1 MNFFDMIQNRAWALH
16 PAKLDEIN
24 LFIESKLSGEK
35 LEFKG
40 ETGKSGNKAD
50 EPYAV
55 TDGVAV
61 IPVYGTLQ
69 KRMNLF
75 AAFSGGTSTE
85 LLKRDVIHAL
95 DNPKV
100 NAIVLDVDSPGG
112 SVDGT
117 KELAD
122 VVLAGRNQKPIV
134 TYANGMM
141 ASAGYW
147 IGSAAGAIVT
157 NETAIIGSI
166 GVVLTHLDRSAR
178 DDQAGIKRTQI
189 YAGTYKRIAG
199 DEKPLSQEGQEY
211 LQAMVDEY
219 YAIFV
224 EAVAQNRDVST
235 ETVLKMADGKEF
247 IGNQALEIGL
257 VDHIGTLET
266 AIHLAKSMGERFMDL
281 KALQEKHPDLYH
293 QVLDLGAQSVDT
305 DKLIADSTASG
316 VAAER
321 QRVTEILAV
330 EDADPA
336 ARHQAVTEG
345 LSVDASF
352 KLFFEMEKTQKQK
365 QLEDLETQTPES
377 VGQSGKEK
385 DDEKKADFMTEVDRY
400 RKEHNCTRTA
410 ALKVVAAENPQLHEA
425 WLKQ

>member
-1 MNFFDMIQNRAWALH
+1 MKFFDMIQNRAWALH

-24 LFIESKLSGEK
+24 LFIESRLNGEK
-35 LEFKG
+35 IEFKG

-50 EPYAV
+50 DPYVV

-75 AAFSGGTSTE
+75 ASFSGGTSTE
-85 LLKRDVIHAL
+85 LLKKDVLHAL

-100 NAIVLDVDSPGG
+100 SAIVLDVDSPGG

-122 VVLAGRNQKPIV
+122 VVYASHKQKPVV

-141 ASAGYW
+141 ASAAYW
-147 IGSAAGAIVT
+147 VGSAANAIVT
-157 NETAIIGSI
+157 NETAMIGSI
-166 GVVLTHLDRSAR
+166 GVVLTHIDRSAR
-178 DDQAGIKRTQI
+178 DDKAGIKRTQI
-189 YAGTYKRIAG
+189 YAGKYKRIAS
-199 DEKPLSQEGQEY
+199 DEKPLSEEGQEY

-219 YAIFV
+219 YSIFV
-224 EAVAQNRDVST
+224 DAIAQNRGVST
-235 ETVLKMADGKEF
+235 EAVLKMADGKDF
-247 IGNQALEIGL
+247 IGKQALEIGL
-257 VDHIGTLET
+257 IDHIGTLET
-266 AIHLAKSMGERFMDL
+266 AINLAKSMGERFMDL
-281 KALQEKHPDLYH
+281 KILQEKHPDLYQ

-305 DKLIADSTASG
+305 EKLIADSTASG
-316 VAAER
+316 IQAER

-336 ARHQAVTEG
+336 ARHQAVTDG

-365 QLEDLETQTPES
+365 RLEDLQDQTPES
-377 VGQSGKEK
+377 VGQTGKEK
-385 DDEKKADFMTEVDRY
+385 DDENKADFMTEVDRY
-400 RKEHNCTRTA
+400 RKEHNCTRTD
-410 ALKVVAAENPQLHEA
+410 ALKTVAAQNPQLHEA